1 MILQC
6 LKNTACESIY
16 PEVIIESY
24 FVFQKDVRAWS
35 PNNSNPKKKNSNFN
49 NKRSAV
55 LLFKKNHKDKIRL

>member
-55 LLFKKNHKDKIRL
+55 LLF